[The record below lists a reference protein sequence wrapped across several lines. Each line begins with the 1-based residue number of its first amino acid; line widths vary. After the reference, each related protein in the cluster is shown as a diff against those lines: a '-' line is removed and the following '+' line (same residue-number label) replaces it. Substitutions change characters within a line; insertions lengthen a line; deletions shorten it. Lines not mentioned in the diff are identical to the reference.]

1 MLAAQLPFEGETTE
15 KRKANIAA
23 CRFEQ
28 KAMFSTR
35 AQKLFASIFVDARHR
50 IKLWDL
56 RTSEFSLAYE
66 PARAHFIDFKS

>member
-1 MLAAQLPFEGETTE
+1 MLAAQLPFEGETTD

-28 KAMFSTR
+28 KSIFSVR
-35 AQKLFASIFVDARHR
+35 AQKLFASIFVEAKYR

-56 RTSEFSLAYE
+56 RTSEFSLAY
-66 PARAHFIDFKS
+66 